1 MNIYKGYMFICHL
14 CFFCYEM
21 LIMSFVY
28 FLWVVFLFDLMKF
41 FLCIF
46 CILIISQLYV
56 SQISFPNLCLV
67 FSPLLWY
74 LLMSDDFSI
83 NATIFTSHS
92 LFYIVFCC
100 PGLKKSFLLQSYE
113 KSLL

>member
-14 CFFCYEM
+14 CFLCYEM

-46 CILIISQLYV
+46 CILIISQVYV

-92 LFYIVFCC
+92 LYILCFVV
-100 PGLKKSFLLQSYE
+100 LV
-113 KSLL
+113 